1 MQSRDTTT
9 TGRAAPR
16 IATIAG
22 VILLSLASARAQ
34 EGGIEL
40 FAGETLFSEGW
51 RLSLSEIYKRNDRL
65 FAGSN
70 TVTDPMDRLLEEH
83 RIVTGI
89 DYGLRHDFTLSA
101 LVPTVYREMRI
112 RGAGGSTISRSTGLG
127 DIALLAKYRPFK
139 TDWHR
144 GSFNVA
150 VIGGLELPTGSTSER
165 DNGMR
170 LGPTLQPGS
179 GSWDPI
185 VAVATTTGVD
195 FWRFDTL
202 LLYKANTEGSRD
214 FAHGDFFSAELGA
227 GYRFLHTQ
235 YPGPAAS
242 ARVGVQYRHQEADE
256 IDGTRQGSSGLDEIT
271 VRGGITVHPAPE
283 WDIKLGIDVPV
294 YHDVR
299 GTQLVRDL
307 RLALAFGIRF

>member
-1 MQSRDTTT
+1 M
-9 TGRAAPR
+9 AAV
-16 IATIAG
+16 AV
-22 VILLSLASARAQ
+22 VILVSLAPASAQ

-65 FAGSN
+65 FRGSG
-70 TVTDPMDRLLEEH
+70 TATDPMDRLLEEH
-83 RIVTGI
+83 RVVAGI
-89 DYGLRHDFTLSA
+89 DYGLRHDLTLSA
-101 LVPTVYREMRI
+101 LVPSVYQEMSA
-112 RGAGGSTISRSTGLG
+112 RGAGGATISRAAGLG

-139 TDWHR
+139 IDWHR
-144 GSFNVA
+144 GSFNVS
-150 VIGGLELPTGSTSER
+150 VVGGLELPTGSTRER

-170 LGPTLQPGS
+170 LGPMLQPGS

-195 FWRFDTL
+195 RWRFDTL
-202 LLYKANTEGSRD
+202 LLCKANTEGSRD
-214 FAHGDFFSAELGA
+214 FAHGDFFSAELGV
-227 GYRFLHTQ
+227 GYRLLHSQ
-235 YPGPAAS
+235 YPGPSAS
-242 ARVGVQYRHQEADE
+242 TKIGVQYRHQEADE
-256 IDGTRQGSSGLDEIT
+256 INGTRQGSSGLDEIT
-271 VRGGITVHPAPE
+271 LRGGITMHPSPE

-307 RLALAFGIRF
+307 RLAFAVGIRY